1 MLYAKHHILSSWCRI
16 FNSRSRSRKIRI
28 LSISKLFFFIFVLVI
43 SILLRKKKAF
53 WQTSILNQSI
63 MKLCSDWTG
72 VKSLLMWLKNIGMVS
87 EKLYRNTLNI
97 IYTKNNRIK
106 FYLLY
111 FSSWWKIATHL
122 GWSLLDLTEGLSPL
136 ESTDSYSETLAQLLF
151 AAYLVFALI
160 ILINMLIALLS
171 NTYQRVQ
178 VTVHN
183 FSMLSDKS
191 DVLSTKGCGLL
202 SRFTILA

>member
-1 MLYAKHHILSSWCRI
+1 M
-16 FNSRSRSRKIRI
+16 
-28 LSISKLFFFIFVLVI
+28 
-43 SILLRKKKAF
+43 
-53 WQTSILNQSI
+53 
-63 MKLCSDWTG
+63 
-72 VKSLLMWLKNIGMVS
+72 
-87 EKLYRNTLNI
+87 
-97 IYTKNNRIK
+97 
-106 FYLLY
+106 LY

-183 FSMLSDKS
+183 FLMLSDKS
-191 DVLSTKGCGLL
+191 DVLSMKGCGLL